1 MTLAFIFSDVGAG
14 EWFVLL
20 AVILIVMGPKRLPET
35 ARKFGHYYS
44 KFRRA
49 AESFKRQLLEMD
61 TEINTMVSD
70 VEKEAT
76 NAFTVEDD
84 FSSHSDS
91 GEAFEDES
99 DPYAAYGREAYGDYA
114 TDGPSQP
121 DDTPPESAGSQPEP
135 AEAPAVAEA
144 GTPAEPTAQEPVK
157 EA

>member
-1 MTLAFIFSDVGAG
+1 MTLIDEAPVVCQLSVRG
-14 EWFVLL
+14 
-20 AVILIVMGPKRLPET
+20 LPGI
-35 ARKFGHYYS
+35 ADWG
-44 KFRRA
+44 
-49 AESFKRQLLEMD
+49 
-61 TEINTMVSD
+61 
-70 VEKEAT
+70 EAT

-121 DDTPPESAGSQPEP
+121 DDTPPESDGSQPEP
-135 AEAPAVAEA
+135 AEAPVVAEA